1 MKIINL
7 LILLL
12 FDWKLLFLRYDIY
25 VHVHVVSLANFEIK
39 YDNQTSH
46 NVPYKCIKIP
56 SERF

>member
-1 MKIINL
+1 MKIINH

-12 FDWKLLFLRYDIY
+12 FDWKLLFLRYDI
-25 VHVHVVSLANFEIK
+25 HVHVVSLANFDIK